1 MDSHVPVSDDDL
13 DRLWADV
20 SGELSADEARQ
31 LQLELAARPVLRAAR
46 ERIVAA
52 HGQLAS
58 FDDVGD
64 IPDIATPVIA
74 RLTAR
79 QAAPARTEWP
89 AWLWLAPAA
98 QVLLALAALAWAL
111 PGLWPHWNAQV
122 PLALAPW
129 LSFGDMVSQARA
141 LGAEWLAT
149 LGSLNRA
156 TWALTA
162 DVGAAGL
169 WLGVCVAGATVTWL
183 AGNSVL
189 LATRSFRR

>member
-1 MDSHVPVSDDDL
+1 MRTDAEVDRVLIKDGKAYGVVLTNGVFDL
-13 DRLWADV
+13 LHT
-20 SGELSADEARQ
+20 GHLFY
-31 LQLELAARPVLRAAR
+31 LQ
-46 ERIVAA
+46 
-52 HGQLAS
+52 
-58 FDDVGD
+58 
-64 IPDIATPVIA
+64 
-74 RLTAR
+74 
-79 QAAPARTEWP
+79 
-89 AWLWLAPAA
+89 
-98 QVLLALAALAWAL
+98 
-111 PGLWPHWNAQV
+111 
-122 PLALAPW
+122 
-129 LSFGDMVSQARA
+129 QARA